1 MAAVRPV
8 ALRFSARARSQLLA
22 IHEYIEQRNPAA
34 AARVGARIREAAE
47 VLRYF
52 PYSGRP
58 GRAPGTRE
66 WVVRRLPYILVYEV
80 DSADEGITILGV
92 FHCAQKRD

>member
-8 ALRFSARARSQLLA
+8 TLRFSTRARTQLLA
-22 IHEYIEQRNPAA
+22 IHEYINEQNPSAA
-34 AARVGARIREAAE
+34 VRVGASIRAAAE

-58 GRAPGTRE
+58 GRATDTRE
-66 WVVRRLPYILVYEV
+66 WVVRRYPYVIVYEV
-80 DSADEGITILGV
+80 GASDEGVTILGV

>member
-22 IHEYIEQRNPAA
+22 IHEYIAERNLAA
-34 AARVGARIREAAE
+34 AERVGDAISEAVE

-52 PYSGRP
+52 PHSGRR
-58 GRAPGTRE
+58 GRVEGTRE
-66 WVVRRLPYILVYEV
+66 WVVRRYPYILVYDIDDVE
-80 DSADEGITILGV
+80 EGVTILGV
-92 FHCAQKRD
+92 FHSAQKRE